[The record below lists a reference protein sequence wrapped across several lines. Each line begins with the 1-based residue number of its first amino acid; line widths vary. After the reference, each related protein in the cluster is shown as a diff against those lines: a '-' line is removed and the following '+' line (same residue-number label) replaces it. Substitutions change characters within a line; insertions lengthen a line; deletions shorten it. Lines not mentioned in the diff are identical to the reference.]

1 MDSKR
6 SCVRCKRFWGCSPL
20 PGTAKW
26 DSSSLYFTIN
36 SHKMQGGMMF
46 CCAEMRCWRND
57 VCAMRKMMCRC
68 AAMEGESPQG
78 ELFAKLQASSPSQ
91 SSRAARCQL
100 SQRESPWHDGKLSG
114 SNAKCA
120 VSPRGCFRRKPAR
133 QLPLTVTFP
142 LVKREWDSGTP
153 AGVPLSRKQK

>member
-1 MDSKR
+1 MQLYAAQTGDRPDDVWIQSGAASAVNKFR
-6 SCVRCKRFWGCSPL
+6 SRSPC
-20 PGTAKW
+20 PKW
-26 DSSSLYFTIN
+26 QNGNNSSLYFTIK

-57 VCAMRKMMCRC
+57 VLLRKMMCRC
-68 AAMEGESPQG
+68 AAMEGESSQG

-91 SSRAARCQL
+91 SSRAARCQGL

-142 LVKREWDSGTP
+142 LVKMG
-153 AGVPLSRKQK
+153 